1 MKLLFLFLL
10 AFLMSAC
17 TITHFEKKFDGGYKA
32 SNYSVGMD
40 RESVKIVAPGTTVEI
55 GTSNSSNSGDKINDG
70 LRLIL
75 EGAKG
80 IN

>member
-1 MKLLFLFLL
+1 MRLLFMFVL
-10 AFLMSAC
+10 AFIMSAC
-17 TITHFEKKFDGGYKA
+17 TITHFEKGVGGGYKA
-32 SNYSVGMD
+32 SNYSLGMD
-40 RESVKIVAPGTTVEI
+40 RESVKVTSPGTTVEI